1 MSFRD
6 IGAIINKWKGETER
20 EKCKLEGVYDYN
32 VKSNSKIT
40 QAIQLFSEGKAP
52 VDVVIA
58 LDIPADEVRA
68 IYREYWELKGMHKLN
83 VIYEEAKNTLPSVLK
98 LHKLVK
104 EQGMA
109 ENEVINVLRLA
120 NNNELS
126 YLQDKVDY
134 LRNEINNLKLEKAE
148 CTNHVLTLSKRI
160 DELREVVNHVLTLSK
175 RIDELR
181 EVVNAYES
189 SLSEK
194 REETALL
201 NKKLKRLDNLVTNNN
216 GNKNDNDVEI
226 FYASGSWRNV
236 IPQLTKD
243 MIAKTITY

>member
-134 LRNEINNLKLEKAE
+134 LRNEINNLELEKAE
-148 CTNHVLTLSKRI
+148 CT
-160 DELREVVNHVLTLSK
+160 NHVLTLSK